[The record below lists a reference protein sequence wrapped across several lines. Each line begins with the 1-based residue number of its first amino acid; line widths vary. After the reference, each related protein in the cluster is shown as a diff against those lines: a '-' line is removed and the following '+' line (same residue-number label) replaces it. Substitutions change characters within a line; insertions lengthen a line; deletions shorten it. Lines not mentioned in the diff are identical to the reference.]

1 MKIRNGF
8 VSNSSSSSF
17 VIVGEYPERLYRF
30 HSVKLNFFQKIKV
43 LLDIYRNWN
52 DVVYFD
58 KDKIHKKYHLLKMF
72 YKSVYLTEYIYDG
85 YDEWSDNHHI
95 VDIYEY
101 NNGGHSSPYNEEDYN
116 EIADDIYIKKWI
128 KPKKHWYY
136 DED

>member
-17 VIVGEYPERLYRF
+17 IVVGDFPNRLNRF
-30 HSVKLNFFQKIKV
+30 QFTKLNFIQKIKV
-43 LLDIYRNWN
+43 LIDICRNWS
-52 DVVYFD
+52 DVVEYD
-58 KDKIHKKYHLLKMF
+58 ENHVHKKRHLLKFF
-72 YKSVYLTEYIYDG
+72 YKSVYLTEYISDSYI
-85 YDEWSDNHHI
+85 EWSENLHI

-116 EIADDIYIKKWI
+116 EIENGIYIKKWI